1 MTKEIENSTT
11 VSVNCPACSAVNKL
25 DQHRNIK
32 CEKCQKPI
40 TGHKYGAKGALSA
53 VLAFT
58 VGFTGYGLVDRN
70 LLDDKRYP
78 MELEYALVNA
88 CTNGDINALPRGLY
102 ESKQEIFLCAVG
114 KTVEALP
121 YNELDER
128 KSELKTVLSASAKEC
143 R

>member
-1 MTKEIENSTT
+1 MTQEVENSTT
-11 VSVNCPACSAVNKL
+11 VSVNCPACSAVNEL
-25 DQHRNIK
+25 NQHRKIE

-70 LLDDKRYP
+70 FLDDKRYP

-88 CTNGDINALPRGLY
+88 CTNGDISALPQRLY
-102 ESKQEIFLCAVG
+102 ESKQEICICTVN
-114 KTVEALP
+114 KTIRALP

>member
-1 MTKEIENSTT
+1 MEL
-11 VSVNCPACSAVNKL
+11 A
-25 DQHRNIK
+25 IK
-32 CEKCQKPI
+32 KSQQIPKKHPRTAKCGHTALQSEKCQKPI

-102 ESKQEIFLCAVG
+102 ESKQEICLCAVG

>member
-1 MTKEIENSTT
+1 MTKEIEHSTT
-11 VSVNCPACSAVNKL
+11 VSVNCPACSAVNEL
-25 DQHRNIK
+25 DQHRNIE

-40 TGHKYGAKGALSA
+40 TGQKYGARGALPA

-70 LLDDKRYP
+70 LLDSRRYP
-78 MELEYALVNA
+78 MELEYAMVNA
-88 CTNGDINALPRGLY
+88 CTNGDINVLPRGLY
-102 ESKQEIFLCAVG
+102 ESKQEICLCAVG